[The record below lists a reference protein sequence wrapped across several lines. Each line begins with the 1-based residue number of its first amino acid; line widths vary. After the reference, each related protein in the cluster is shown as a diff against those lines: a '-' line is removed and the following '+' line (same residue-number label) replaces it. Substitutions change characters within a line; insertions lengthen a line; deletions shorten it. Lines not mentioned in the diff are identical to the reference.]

1 VILQLIDSSKEEYT
15 GHEKTV
21 LRLLEELEADDIPV
35 LTAYNKRDQKLPD
48 FIPSVG
54 KNHIMVSARFE
65 EDAEKFKEAIQR
77 YLRQEL
83 LTPFEAQV
91 PASEGKL
98 LSRIKS
104 ETMVDRF
111 HFNEENEQYDISG
124 YVQEEQS
131 IIGELKKYM

>member
-1 VILQLIDSSKEEYT
+1 M
-15 GHEKTV
+15 

-65 EDAEKFKEAIQR
+65 EDTEKFKEAIQR

>member
-1 VILQLIDSSKEEYT
+1 
-15 GHEKTV
+15 
-21 LRLLEELEADDIPV
+21 
-35 LTAYNKRDQKLPD
+35 
-48 FIPSVG
+48 
-54 KNHIMVSARFE
+54 
-65 EDAEKFKEAIQR
+65 
-77 YLRQEL
+77 
-83 LTPFEAQV
+83 FEAHV

-111 HFNEENEQYDISG
+111 YFNEENEQYDISG